1 MAISHK
7 PGIVFNSPETQ
18 QWAVHG
24 QPTCPT
30 SVSSFGTEF
39 LTHFLSYK
47 HQSIIYSINYHINT
61 PIQSPTATDCPR
73 MSKKSPQFGLMFWD
87 RSTTHSRH
95 FLISSMHLK
104 CQISRIKDPNSPQIF
119 WAVTATRENLK
130 KILTIRSH
138 VLGPIKRPLT
148 ASNQPKHGK
157 TLTNGNKTQVGRK
170 SYLLEFVKTRKFGVH
185 A

>member
-7 PGIVFNSPETQ
+7 LGTVFNSPETQ

-30 SVSSFGTEF
+30 SVSPFGTEF

-73 MSKKSPQFGLMFWD
+73 MSKKSPQFGPMFWG

-95 FLISSMHLK
+95 FLISSMHFK
-104 CQISRIKDPNSPQIF
+104 CQIFRIKTQTAHKFSGQSRPLEKISRKFQQFGLMFWDRSNGPSRPQ
-119 WAVTATRENLK
+119 TNRNMEKPLK
-130 KILTIRSH
+130 M
-138 VLGPIKRPLT
+138 GIKR
-148 ASNQPKHGK
+148 K
-157 TLTNGNKTQVGRK
+157 
-170 SYLLEFVKTRKFGVH
+170 
-185 A
+185 

>member
-7 PGIVFNSPETQ
+7 PETVFNSPETQ

-30 SVSSFGTEF
+30 SVSPFRTEF

-61 PIQSPTATDCPR
+61 PIQSPTATYCPR

-104 CQISRIKDPNSPQIF
+104 CQIPRQTAHFSSGQSRPTQKFQENSHNSVPCFGIDQ
-119 WAVTATRENLK
+119 TAPHGLK
-130 KILTIRSH
+130 LTETS
-138 VLGPIKRPLT
+138 
-148 ASNQPKHGK
+148 K
-157 TLTNGNKTQVGRK
+157 TP
-170 SYLLEFVKTRKFGVH
+170 
-185 A
+185 